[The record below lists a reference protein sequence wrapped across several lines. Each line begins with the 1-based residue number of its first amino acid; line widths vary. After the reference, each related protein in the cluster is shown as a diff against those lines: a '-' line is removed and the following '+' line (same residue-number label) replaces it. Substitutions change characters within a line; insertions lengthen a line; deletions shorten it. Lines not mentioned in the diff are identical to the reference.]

1 MFKDLLL
8 QILPRVHVFIHILVI
23 QYYLYLLFYFLNQ
36 AADKQLRKLDIKYTQ
51 FIVYEL
57 DETRKQFK
65 EKQILISVF
74 GRQNTGKS
82 TLLNSVLK
90 ARLAL
95 TLLMCQVEV
104 CSLII

>member
-1 MFKDLLL
+1 M
-8 QILPRVHVFIHILVI
+8 
-23 QYYLYLLFYFLNQ
+23 FYFLNQ
-36 AADKQLRKLDIKYTQ
+36 AADKHLRKLDIKCTQ

-57 DETRKQFK
+57 DETHKQFK

-95 TLLMCQVEV
+95 TLLMFQVEV
-104 CSLII
+104 YSRII